1 MAANPE
7 LTYQGDGKVTF
18 QLLHET
24 SRTDT
29 SLTLDA
35 YTCTMSYEKKADG
48 SIRFTAADD
57 LPKDKP

>member
-1 MAANPE
+1 M
-7 LTYQGDGKVTF
+7 TF

-48 SIRFTAADD
+48 SICFTAADD
-57 LPKDKP
+57 LPKDEP

>member
-1 MAANPE
+1 M
-7 LTYQGDGKVTF
+7 TF

-35 YTCTMSYEKKADG
+35 YTCSMSYEVKADG
-48 SIRFTAADD
+48 STLFTAADD
-57 LPKDKP
+57 LPKEKQ